1 MNEKRRMN
9 AMKKIIALILCLAM
23 TLCLFVGCGSK
34 ENKDD
39 AKESGTPD
47 SETPESVVDNA
58 DSDLAYIQEKGTMVI
73 GITDYEPMNYRD
85 ENGDWTGFDTEFA
98 QAVGE
103 KLGVE
108 VEFIEIDW
116 DNKTMELETKSI
128 DAVWNGM
135 TLTDD
140 VLAAME
146 CSDAYIRNAQVLV
159 MAADAIDQYT
169 DAQSLADLSLAAE
182 AGSAGEAAIQ
192 ENNLTCTAVS
202 TQADALMEVAS
213 GSADACVIDIT
224 MAKAMTGEGTSYA
237 DLAYGMEL
245 TSEEYGIGF
254 RKGSDMAEAVNAIIK
269 ELVEDGTLDEI
280 AEKYDLTASL
290 VSNQ

>member
-1 MNEKRRMN
+1 
-9 AMKKIIALILCLAM
+9 MKKVIALILCLAM
-23 TLCLFVGCGSK
+23 ALCLFVGCGS
-34 ENKDD
+34 NGNDD
-39 AKESGTPD
+39 KTDETAKADESTA
-47 SETPESVVDNA
+47 PESEAPESENA

-85 ENGDWTGFDTEFA
+85 DNGEWTGFDTEFA

-103 KLGVE
+103 KLGVD

-140 VLAAME
+140 VLSAME
-146 CSDAYIRNAQVLV
+146 CTDAYIRNAQVLV
-159 MAADAIDQYT
+159 AAADVIDQYT
-169 DAQSLADLSLAAE
+169 DAESLADLNLAAE
-182 AGSAGEAAIQ
+182 AGSAGETAIK
-192 ENNLTCTAVS
+192 ENGLSCTAVS

-237 DLAYGMEL
+237 DLTYGLEL

-254 RKGSDMAEAVNAIIK
+254 RKGSDMAEAVNEIIK
-269 ELVEDGTLDEI
+269 ELVEDGTLDQI
-280 AEKYDLTASL
+280 AEKYELTASL